1 VYEAELRHPFR
12 RTRPFNVASANAV
25 TCCAFRPE
33 KGLAAPMLGGG
44 RKGNPPPFCCAMS
57 ASCCCSRAY
66 CWVRACVPAVS
77 HMPVG
82 RVVLDVC

>member
-1 VYEAELRHPFR
+1 
-12 RTRPFNVASANAV
+12 
-25 TCCAFRPE
+25 
-33 KGLAAPMLGGG
+33 MLGGG